1 MTSGVW
7 KKVYNLLG
15 ELQGAGSKEDCLLLF
30 FENSRKLL
38 KHDSAVY
45 FPFDP
50 IRLAPALA
58 GHVSD
63 NPEVG
68 GFYSD
73 YANYYWK
80 LEPVW
85 STNLPLIPNEPWK
98 YSDFTTLRKIKE
110 SQFYSD
116 FNKRAGIGH
125 VMGCTLNLGE
135 HPVGGIGMHKLSGQ
149 ADFSV
154 MEKDVFRLIAPHL
167 ASILFRHDLQEKLQE
182 NQRSETPS
190 EHAATGFEKPAIWVF
205 DQNLR
210 KVSQNRSAKQFEE
223 DNRIHGI
230 DVFPVSVVAMLDRFA
245 QYCKRFGNGE
255 IIDEPLVE
263 TIIFP
268 FHERLAH
275 FYVTLLTSTQGGK
288 TLVELILLQENKNE
302 YIAIRI
308 GKLGLSKREKDV
320 CVLLLRGIDNKEIA
334 DRLCISVNTVKK
346 HVGSILRKAGC
357 ANRNIFTGYLL
368 S

>member
-1 MTSGVW
+1 MAAGVW

-15 ELQGAGSKEDCLLLF
+15 ELQGAGSKEDCLHHF
-30 FENSRKLL
+30 FDSGRKLL

-45 FPFDP
+45 FPLDP
-50 IRLAPALA
+50 IRLAPALT

-63 NPEVG
+63 NPELG
-68 GFYSD
+68 DYYPD

-85 STNLPLIPNEPWK
+85 STNLPLTPNEPWK

-116 FNKRAGIGH
+116 FNRRIGIGH

-135 HPVGGIGMHKLSGQ
+135 HPVGGIGLHKLSGRP
-149 ADFSV
+149 DFSV
-154 MEKDVFRLIAPHL
+154 MEKDILRLIVPHL
-167 ASILFRHDLQEKLQE
+167 ASILFRHDLQKKLQE
-182 NQRSETPS
+182 NQISEIPF
-190 EHAATGFEKPAIWVF
+190 EHVSVGFEKPAIWVF

-210 KVSQNRSAKQFEE
+210 KVSQNRFAKQFEE
-223 DNRIHGI
+223 DNRVHGI
-230 DVFPVSVVAMLDRFA
+230 DVFPVSVVAMLGRFA
-245 QYCKRFGNGE
+245 EYCKRFGNGE
-255 IIDEPLVE
+255 IIDEPLVG

-268 FHERLAH
+268 FHERLVNFH
-275 FYVTLLTSTQGGK
+275 VTLLTSTRGGK

-302 YIAIRI
+302 YVAIRI
-308 GKLGLSKREKDV
+308 SKLGLTNREKDV

-334 DRLCISVNTVKK
+334 DRLYISINTVKK
-346 HVGSILRKAGC
+346 HIGSILRKAGC
-357 ANRNIFTGYLL
+357 SNRNIFSGYLL